1 MYIFHENMKVV
12 GYLEIFSSEL
22 KTQELCFLNLL
33 HCVSRLLH
41 DVFLIRKGENDKKKI
56 IEN

>member
-1 MYIFHENMKVV
+1 MKI
-12 GYLEIFSSEL
+12 GYLEIFSCEL

>member
-1 MYIFHENMKVV
+1 MKI

-22 KTQELCFLNLL
+22 KTQERVFSKSA
-33 HCVSRLLH
+33 SRLLH